1 MYFACAGGE
10 SHRSDRSSVATK
22 RHSRSFATKRH
33 RKHIGIIHSV
43 CAFCA
48 SLWLKKMTQL
58 TKARAAEI
66 LQALRER
73 YVLVLGDVMLDEF
86 VWGDVTR
93 ISPDA
98 PVPVVDVRRESM
110 HLGGAAN
117 VLANLVAL
125 GARGSV
131 VGVVG
136 NDAAGRRLQTGLSE
150 LGIQDQYLVV
160 DESRPSTT
168 KTRIIAHSQLVVR
181 ADRESRSP
189 VTGKLEEKIVASLKD
204 ALQHAHAFVVSDYD
218 KGVVTPR
225 ILNEI
230 LPVAYEQVPVLI
242 DPKLRNF
249 NSYRPATLVTPNHLE
264 ALRMSD
270 SEDHSDDGSHH
281 AAKVIRE
288 KLGCDAVLITR
299 GDRGMMLLEG
309 DGPPVYVETAAREV
323 YDVTGAGDTV
333 IAALASALASGAKM
347 IEAASFANH
356 AAGVVV
362 GKVGTAT
369 ATADELLSTFEI

>member
-1 MYFACAGGE
+1 MP
-10 SHRSDRSSVATK
+10 
-22 RHSRSFATKRH
+22 
-33 RKHIGIIHSV
+33 
-43 CAFCA
+43 
-48 SLWLKKMTQL
+48 QL
-58 TKARAAEI
+58 TKTRASEI
-66 LQALRER
+66 LKTLQDR

-93 ISPDA
+93 ISPEA
-98 PVPVVDVRRESM
+98 PVPVVDVRRESV

-125 GARGSV
+125 GSRGSV

-136 NDAAGRRLQTGLSE
+136 KDGPGDRLQAE
-150 LGIQDQYLVV
+150 LRDLGAHDGCLIV
-160 DESRPSTT
+160 DDTRRSTT

-181 ADRESRSP
+181 ADRESRIP
-189 VTGKLEEKIVASLKD
+189 VTSKIEDQIIASLKE
-204 ALQHAHAFVVSDYD
+204 ALKQADAFVVSDYD

-225 ILNEI
+225 ILREI

-249 NSYRPATLVTPNHLE
+249 NSYRPATLVTPNHFE

-270 SEDHSDDGSHH
+270 SEDHSDDGSHT

-309 DGPPVYVETAAREV
+309 DGGPVYVETAAREV

-333 IAALASALASGAKM
+333 IAALACALACGATM
-347 IEAASFANH
+347 VEAASFANR
-356 AAGVVV
+356 AAGIVV

-369 ATADELLSTFEI
+369 ASAEELIQSFATDKHG

>member
-1 MYFACAGGE
+1 
-10 SHRSDRSSVATK
+10 
-22 RHSRSFATKRH
+22 
-33 RKHIGIIHSV
+33 
-43 CAFCA
+43 
-48 SLWLKKMTQL
+48 
-58 TKARAAEI
+58 
-66 LQALRER
+66 
-73 YVLVLGDVMLDEF
+73 VLGDVMLDEF

-93 ISPDA
+93 ISPEA
-98 PVPVVDVRRESM
+98 PVPVVDVRRESI

-136 NDAAGRRLQTGLSE
+136 KDGSGERLRAGLRE
-150 LGIQDQYLVV
+150 LGALDQGVIV
-160 DESRPSTT
+160 DETRPSTT

-181 ADRESRSP
+181 ADRESRTP
-189 VTGKLEEKIVASLKD
+189 VSAKTEDQILSFLAD
-204 ALQHAHAFVVSDYD
+204 ALTHADAFVISDYD
-218 KGVVTPR
+218 KGVVTQR
-225 ILNEI
+225 ILREI
-230 LPVAYEQVPVLI
+230 LPLAYVRVPVLV

-249 NSYRPATLVTPNHLE
+249 NFYRPATLVTPNHLE

-270 SEDHSDDGSHH
+270 TEDHSDDGSLH

-299 GDRGMMLLEG
+299 GDRGMMLLESNG
-309 DGPPVYVETAAREV
+309 QPVFVETAAREV

-333 IAALASALASGAKM
+333 IAALAGALASGATM
-347 IEAASFANH
+347 LEAATLANH
-356 AAGVVV
+356 AAGIVV

-369 ATADELLSTFEI
+369 VSADELIASFVAD

>member
-1 MYFACAGGE
+1 M
-10 SHRSDRSSVATK
+10 S
-22 RHSRSFATKRH
+22 
-33 RKHIGIIHSV
+33 
-43 CAFCA
+43 
-48 SLWLKKMTQL
+48 QL
-58 TKARAAEI
+58 TKTRAAEI
-66 LQALRER
+66 LQTLRDR

-93 ISPDA
+93 ISPEA

-136 NDAAGRRLQTGLSE
+136 DDAAGRRLQTGLSE
-150 LGIQDQYLVV
+150 LGSQGQYLLV

-189 VTGKLEEKIVASLKD
+189 VTGKLEEKIVACLKD
-204 ALQHAHAFVVSDYD
+204 ALRQADAFVVSDYD
-218 KGVVTPR
+218 KGVVTPS
-225 ILNEI
+225 ILREI

-264 ALRMSD
+264 ALRMSNT
-270 SEDHSDDGSHH
+270 EDHSDHGSHH

-309 DGPPVYVETAAREV
+309 DGEPVYVETAAREV

-333 IAALASALASGAKM
+333 IAALAGALASGATM

-356 AAGVVV
+356 AAGIVV

-369 ATADELLSTFEI
+369 ATAEELLGSFTANERG